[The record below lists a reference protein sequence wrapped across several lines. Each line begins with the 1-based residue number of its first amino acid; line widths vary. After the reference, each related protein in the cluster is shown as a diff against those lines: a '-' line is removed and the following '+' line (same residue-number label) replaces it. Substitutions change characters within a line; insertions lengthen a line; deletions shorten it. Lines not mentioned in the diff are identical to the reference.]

1 MKKEN
6 LDKDISLLLS
16 ESETHFSQLLVH
28 CIASST
34 DCSGLVGEYF
44 IKKKFPNIM
53 GLSYVHESPYIMGLS
68 YVLSIM
74 GLSYVQR
81 FLILWGFL
89 MYSVPFSIM
98 GLSYVQLVC
107 KIIGF
112 SPNPSQYT

>member
-1 MKKEN
+1 M
-6 LDKDISLLLS
+6 
-16 ESETHFSQLLVH
+16 
-28 CIASST
+28 
-34 DCSGLVGEYF
+34 GLVGEYF

-53 GLSYVHESPYIMGLS
+53 GLSYVHEPPYIMRLS

-81 FLILWGFL
+81 FPNIMGLS
-89 MYSVPFSIM
+89 YVYRVPFSIM

-112 SPNPSQYT
+112 SPNSSQCT